1 MPATSEK
8 QAKFFRLVRLCQKEG
23 KCFSKKIRDTA
34 SSISSKAAHDFAAT
48 KSKGIKENSFVLWA
62 ENKRIEDL
70 AKEIDFDVSEFD
82 IAELKKGFETEKEHS
97 KGKMAVAKSERD
109 ILKIAIDHL
118 QEDPKYYTKLLKAK
132 L

>member
-8 QAKFFRLVRLCQKEG
+8 QAKFFRLVRLCQKQG
-23 KCFSKKIRDTA
+23 KCFSKKIKDAA

-48 KSKGIKENSFVLWA
+48 KNKDIKENSFVFWV
-62 ENKRIEDL
+62 ENKKIKDL
-70 AKEIDFDVSEFD
+70 AKEIGFNIGEFD

-97 KGKMAVAKSERD
+97 KGKMAVAKSEKD
-109 ILKIAIDHL
+109 VLKIAIDHL